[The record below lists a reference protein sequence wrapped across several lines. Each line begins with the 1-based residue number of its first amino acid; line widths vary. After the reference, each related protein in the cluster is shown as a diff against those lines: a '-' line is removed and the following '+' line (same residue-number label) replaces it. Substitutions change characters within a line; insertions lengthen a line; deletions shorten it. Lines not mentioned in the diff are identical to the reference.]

1 MMQHD
6 HERAGTGS
14 DTSGRTSETTRTQA
28 QQAGNEARREAR
40 GVADEAKGAASDVMG
55 EARATG
61 STLKQEAKGLTGSL
75 KEGLSAQARAQKDNV
90 ADRIGSIAE
99 RVHQTADDL
108 RDREGWLAGLMDR
121 GAQELDGIADD
132 IRRSDMSSLMD
143 SVEVF
148 ARRQPALFMGAS
160 VALGF
165 ALSRV
170 ARSGGE
176 SRHGRYEDQSRYGR
190 GDYGYG
196 GAEDYRPTA
205 STAGSGYGAG
215 YVDDRPERPDLGRTW
230 PQAGTGHA
238 SPGMTT
244 SAGTASPVTGLG
256 ASAQP
261 GYGGTGAGG
270 SVGTTGSSTTTTGTD
285 TGTGAATKNSGKT
298 ADEGTTRG
306 SNV

>member
-14 DTSGRTSETTRTQA
+14 DTSGRISETTRTQA

-40 GVADEAKGAASDVMG
+40 GVTEEAKGAARDVMD

-61 STLKQEAKGLTGSL
+61 STLKQEASGLTSSL
-75 KEGLSAQARAQKDNV
+75 KEGLSSQARAQKDNV
-90 ADRIGSIAE
+90 ADRIGSVAQ

-121 GAQELDGIADD
+121 GAQELDSIADD
-132 IRRSDMSSLMD
+132 IRRSDVSSLLD

-176 SRHGRYEDQSRYGR
+176 SRYGSYDDESSYGR
-190 GDYGYG
+190 RDHGYG
-196 GAEDYRPTA
+196 GAGDYRPTA
-205 STAGSGYGAG
+205 ATTSGGHGAG
-215 YVDDRPERPDLGRTW
+215 YIDDRPERPDLGQTW

-238 SPGMTT
+238 SPAMTT
-244 SAGTASPVTGLG
+244 STGTPSPVTGVG

-261 GYGGTGAGG
+261 GHGGTGTGG
-270 SVGTTGSSTTTTGTD
+270 SIGTTGSSTTTTGAGA
-285 TGTGAATKNSGKT
+285 TGTGGKA

>member
-14 DTSGRTSETTRTQA
+14 DTSGRISETTRTQA

-40 GVADEAKGAASDVMG
+40 GVTEEAKGAARDVMD

-132 IRRSDMSSLMD
+132 IRRSDVSSLLD

-176 SRHGRYEDQSRYGR
+176 SRYGRHEDRSPYGR

-205 STAGSGYGAG
+205 ATTGSGYGAG
-215 YVDDRPERPDLGRTW
+215 YVDDRPERPDLGQTW

-244 SAGTASPVTGLG
+244 GAGTPSSVTGLG

-270 SVGTTGSSTTTTGTD
+270 PTGTTGSSTATTTG
-285 TGTGAATKNSGKT
+285 TGTGAATKNSGKA

>member
-40 GVADEAKGAASDVMG
+40 GVAEEAKGAAHDVMD

-75 KEGLSAQARAQKDNV
+75 KDGLSAQARAQ
-90 ADRIGSIAE
+90 
-99 RVHQTADDL
+99 
-108 RDREGWLAGLMDR
+108 GWLAGLMDR
-121 GAQELDGIADD
+121 GAQELDSIADD
-132 IRRSDMSSLMD
+132 IRRSDVSSLLD

-176 SRHGRYEDQSRYGR
+176 SRYGSYEDRSTYGR

-196 GAEDYRPTA
+196 GADDYRPTA
-205 STAGSGYGAG
+205 SRTGGG
-215 YVDDRPERPDLGRTW
+215 YVDDRPERPDLGQAW

-244 SAGTASPVTGLG
+244 GTGAASPTTGLG
-256 ASAQP
+256 VSAQP

-270 SVGTTGSSTTTTGTD
+270 SVGTTSSTTGTTGSSTTA
-285 TGTGAATKNSGKT
+285 TGAGAAKNSGKT

>member
-14 DTSGRTSETTRTQA
+14 DTSGRISETTRTQA
-28 QQAGNEARREAR
+28 QQAGNEARHEAR
-40 GVADEAKGAASDVMG
+40 GVTEEAKGAARDVMD

-99 RVHQTADDL
+99 RVHQTAEDL

-132 IRRSDMSSLMD
+132 IRRSDMSTLMD

-170 ARSGGE
+170 ARSGAEPRYG
-176 SRHGRYEDQSRYGR
+176 SYEDRSPYGR
-190 GDYGYG
+190 RDQGYG
-196 GAEDYRPTA
+196 GAEGYRPT
-205 STAGSGYGAG
+205 GSATGSS
-215 YVDDRPERPDLGRTW
+215 YVDDRPDRPDLGQTW
-230 PQAGTGHA
+230 PQGGAGYV
-238 SPGMTT
+238 SPGATT
-244 SAGTASPVTGLG
+244 TGVSSSGAGIGTA
-256 ASAQP
+256 AS
-261 GYGGTGAGG
+261 G
-270 SVGTTGSSTTTTGTD
+270 SVGTTGSSTTTTGV
-285 TGTGAATKNSGKT
+285 GAAASGGKLP
-298 ADEGTTRG
+298 DEGTTRG

>member
-40 GVADEAKGAASDVMG
+40 GVAEEAKGAAHDVMD

-90 ADRIGSIAE
+90 ADRIGSVAE

-121 GAQELDGIADD
+121 GAQELDSIADD
-132 IRRSDMSSLMD
+132 IRRSDVSSLLD

-176 SRHGRYEDQSRYGR
+176 SRYGSYEDRSTYGR

-196 GAEDYRPTA
+196 GADDYRPTA
-205 STAGSGYGAG
+205 SRTGGG
-215 YVDDRPERPDLGRTW
+215 YVDDRPERPDLGQAW

-244 SAGTASPVTGLG
+244 GTGAASPTTGLG
-256 ASAQP
+256 VSAQP
-261 GYGGTGAGG
+261 GYSGTGAGG
-270 SVGTTGSSTTTTGTD
+270 SVGTTSSTTGTTGSSTTA
-285 TGTGAATKNSGKT
+285 TGAGAAKNSGKT

>member
-14 DTSGRTSETTRTQA
+14 DTSGRSSETTRTQA

-40 GVADEAKGAASDVMG
+40 GVKEEAKGAARDVMG

-61 STLKQEAKGLTGSL
+61 STLKQEASGLTGSL
-75 KEGLSAQARAQKDNV
+75 KEGLSSQARAQKDNV
-90 ADRIGSIAE
+90 ADRIGSVAQ

-108 RDREGWLAGLMDR
+108 REREGWLAGLMDR
-121 GAQELDGIADD
+121 GAQELDSIADD
-132 IRRSDMSSLMD
+132 VRRSDVSSLMD
-143 SVEVF
+143 SMEVF

-176 SRHGRYEDQSRYGR
+176 SQYGGYEDRSPYGR
-190 GDYGYG
+190 RDQGYG
-196 GAEDYRPTA
+196 GAEGYRPTA
-205 STAGSGYGAG
+205 ATSGSG
-215 YVDDRPERPDLGRTW
+215 YVDDRPERPDLGQTW
-230 PQAGTGHA
+230 PQGGAGYA
-238 SPGMTT
+238 SPGTM
-244 SAGTASPVTGLG
+244 
-256 ASAQP
+256 
-261 GYGGTGAGG
+261 TGAGG
-270 SVGTTGSSTTTTGTD
+270 SAGTAGSSTATTGV
-285 TGTGAATKNSGKT
+285 GAATGGGKA
-298 ADEGTTRG
+298 ADEGATRG

>member
-14 DTSGRTSETTRTQA
+14 DTSGRISETTRTQA
-28 QQAGNEARREAR
+28 QQAGNEARRETR
-40 GVADEAKGAASDVMG
+40 GVAEEAKGAARDVMG

-132 IRRSDMSSLMD
+132 IRHSDMSSLLD

-170 ARSGGE
+170 ARSGTE
-176 SRHGRYEDQSRYGR
+176 PRHGGYEDRSPYGR
-190 GDYGYG
+190 GYG

-215 YVDDRPERPDLGRTW
+215 YVDDNPERPDLGQTW
-230 PQAGTGHA
+230 PQGGAGYPSSGATTG
-238 SPGMTT
+238 TT
-244 SAGTASPVTGLG
+244 AGTASTGTG
-256 ASAQP
+256 TAAQP
-261 GYGGTGAGG
+261 GYGGAGAGG
-270 SVGTTGSSTTTTGTD
+270 SVGTTGSSTTTTG
-285 TGTGAATKNSGKT
+285 GGATASGGKT
-298 ADEGTTRG
+298 ADEGTTTRG